1 MNDFEWNMGH
11 VASTHSWFEDIWGID
26 LRDLRGFGAIERTEG
41 GNFSVVQLKCKLP
54 QRPQNS

>member
-26 LRDLRGFGAIERTEG
+26 LRDLLGFGAIKRTEG